1 MIAAGIKI
9 DLDTHFGILEVANLK
24 KVILLAR
31 YRVFFLTGPPNFQYQ
46 NEKNCSANEEL
57 SYIENFVKN

>member
-24 KVILLAR
+24 KVILVAKILCQEIETNLDGSAVVVNLPVIVHPQAVDV
-31 YRVFFLTGPPNFQYQ
+31 RV
-46 NEKNCSANEEL
+46 
-57 SYIENFVKN
+57 